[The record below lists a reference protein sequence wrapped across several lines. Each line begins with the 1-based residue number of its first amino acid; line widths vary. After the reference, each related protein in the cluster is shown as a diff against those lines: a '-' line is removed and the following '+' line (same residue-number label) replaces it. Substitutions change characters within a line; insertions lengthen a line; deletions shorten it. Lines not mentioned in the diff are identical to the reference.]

1 MKGVRMAER
10 TQSRS
15 VPLWETWTFDV
26 CKPFCSPVGV
36 SPNKCR
42 DGSSLDPRQV
52 WGRLIHETA
61 GGGGHRLLV
70 PSKATPLLQH
80 PTTPLFSHVLQRTL
94 QLRRIHR
101 RWLLASTWCRDL
113 RLFVRLNSQAVPLR
127 TQIADRLRKS
137 EISRPLGPVLSHP
150 GLNSVRSG
158 RPPGEAAAP
167 CASAGAFL
175 F

>member
-1 MKGVRMAER
+1 MKQPEGAGTVFWFPPRPR
-10 TQSRS
+10 R
-15 VPLWETWTFDV
+15 
-26 CKPFCSPVGV
+26 CSNIP
-36 SPNKCR
+36 
-42 DGSSLDPRQV
+42 
-52 WGRLIHETA
+52 
-61 GGGGHRLLV
+61 
-70 PSKATPLLQH
+70 QH
-80 PTTPLFSHVLQRTL
+80 LCFSHVLQRTL

-113 RLFVRLNSQAVPLR
+113 RLFVRLNSQAVPFR

-137 EISRPLGPVLSHP
+137 EISRLLGPVLSHP

-167 CASAGAFL
+167 RASAGAFL

>member
-1 MKGVRMAER
+1 MMFSKSLSWKRSFNSSMGGGDVKGVRMAER

-36 SPNKCR
+36 SPNKGR

-61 GGGGHRLLV
+61 GGGRHRLLV

-80 PTTPLFSHVLQRTL
+80 PTTPLFSQCFAKDPPVTSH
-94 QLRRIHR
+94 
-101 RWLLASTWCRDL
+101 
-113 RLFVRLNSQAVPLR
+113 SQALVVGIDMVPRPQAVCSSQLPGSSPSN
-127 TQIADRLRKS
+127 ADR
-137 EISRPLGPVLSHP
+137 
-150 GLNSVRSG
+150 RS
-158 RPPGEAAAP
+158 PEKI
-167 CASAGAFL
+167 
-175 F
+175 

>member
-1 MKGVRMAER
+1 MKQPEGAGTVFWFPPRPR
-10 TQSRS
+10 R
-15 VPLWETWTFDV
+15 
-26 CKPFCSPVGV
+26 CSNIP
-36 SPNKCR
+36 
-42 DGSSLDPRQV
+42 
-52 WGRLIHETA
+52 
-61 GGGGHRLLV
+61 
-70 PSKATPLLQH
+70 QH
-80 PTTPLFSHVLQRTL
+80 LCFSHVLQRTL

-137 EISRPLGPVLSHP
+137 EISRLLGPVLSHP
-150 GLNSVRSG
+150 GLNRVRSG

-167 CASAGAFL
+167 RASAGAFL